1 MSPAREG
8 SRAKGKK
15 IVTNRPRPG
24 NGPAFGGADAPTGPP
39 PVATIERVGQAIY
52 VTPPCEGALRP
63 LATALHVAAV
73 HPALGLLTVP
83 WPVPLFDVEQMP
95 WGRQAALPAGLE
107 PVVVG
112 LLERAG
118 YSVVREGEPAAPL
131 AAPAVGPG
139 LGDRAVLDFVHSSKR
154 GVIRVGAGVRP
165 EALVAQLRL
174 AFPDATIAVA
184 AARREDVRQF
194 GRALKTLIP
203 SACWSLGDDFPADP
217 GPLVVSTYLG
227 LADHGVALHRR
238 DVLVCLDARHALGRD
253 ARLAIGHAPRA
264 RLYGLIG
271 RDERLAPCDRDRIWA
286 VFGFE
291 ALDVPR
297 HGHVARPVAV
307 AFGKITGGTVPPGAD
322 VVALKRKGIWRHP
335 VRNRRVARL
344 AAALA
349 GGEGPRLSAESP
361 AFAAH
366 LAGVAAPRVVLLT
379 EGIEHALGLA
389 ERLPGWGLLAGP
401 HVEPA
406 GLNARQRD
414 ILDRRAG
421 AGVGELCGTI
431 ATLAGLSGGHV
442 EVADVLV
449 RADAGI
455 GIPGALAAAQAMPH
469 GTGRPLLLVDFD
481 DRHGPELRRRSR
493 ARRRAYL
500 DRGWAVDGAAGPPTP
515 VDLFLAT
522 RPRRGS

>member
-1 MSPAREG
+1 MPVRQRGHRRSPRAADGTAR
-8 SRAKGKK
+8 SA
-15 IVTNRPRPG
+15 
-24 NGPAFGGADAPTGPP
+24 A
-39 PVATIERVGQAIY
+39 VATVERAGQAIF
-52 VTPPCEGALRP
+52 VRPPCEAALRP

-73 HPALGLLTVP
+73 HATRGFLTVP
-83 WPVPLFDVEQMP
+83 WPVPLFDVEEMP

-139 LGDRAVLDFVHSSKR
+139 LSDRAVLDFVHATNR
-154 GVIRVGAGVRP
+154 GVIRVGAGIRP
-165 EALVAQLRL
+165 EVRVAQLRL

-184 AARREDVRQF
+184 AARREDVRRF
-194 GRALKTLIP
+194 GRALKALIP

-238 DVLVCLDARHALGRD
+238 DVLVCLDARESLGR
-253 ARLAIGHAPRA
+253 RPTLAIGHADRA

-271 RDERLAPCDRDRIWA
+271 RDERLAPYDRDGLWA
-286 VFGFE
+286 LFGFD
-291 ALDVPR
+291 ALDIPR

-322 VVALKRKGIWRHP
+322 VVALKRGGIWGNP
-335 VRNRRVARL
+335 IRNRRVARL
-344 AAALA
+344 AAAFA
-349 GGEGPRLSAESP
+349 DGEGPRLAAESP
-361 AFAAH
+361 ALAAH
-366 LAGVAAPRVVLLT
+366 LAGVAAPGVVLLT

-389 ERLPGWGLLAGP
+389 ERLPGWGLLTGP
-401 HVEPA
+401 HVERA
-406 GLNARQRD
+406 GLTARQRD

-421 AGVGELCGTI
+421 AGVGEPCGTI
-431 ATLAGLSGGHV
+431 ATLAGLSGALL
-442 EVADVLV
+442 ERADVVV
-449 RADAGI
+449 RADGGV
-455 GIPGALAAAQAMPH
+455 GIPEALAASQAMPY

-481 DRHGPELRRRSR
+481 DRHQPELRHRSR

-500 DRGWAVDGAAGPPTP
+500 ERGWSVDGTAGSMTT

-522 RPRRGS
+522 RPREGS